1 MDVATQPWPQ
11 TILSSQYYLLN
22 FLPLSHPQGYL
33 PMLLRM
39 WESINSYLYD
49 ERMLEFLAKLA
60 EMHVDP
66 EVSDP
71 RKIAEIPD
79 DERSD
84 DEKREKWAHGDISED
99 SHWGG
104 IYKDIGIFT
113 EYEWHLMMCKCLQSM
128 GGTILA
134 RLILSCSD

>member
-1 MDVATQPWPQ
+1 
-11 TILSSQYYLLN
+11 
-22 FLPLSHPQGYL
+22 
-33 PMLLRM
+33 MLLRV

-84 DEKREKWAHGDISED
+84 DEKREKWAHGDIPED

-104 IYKDIGIFT
+104 IYKDIGIFS

-134 RLILSCSD
+134 RLFLSYSN